1 MGYEKKDSLGWAL
14 IGCGGAGNGHAS
26 GAAST
31 PEIVLR
37 GFCDVRAD
45 SASDFCARHG
55 GAYHTTDPE
64 EIFSDPE
71 VDIVSIAT
79 SHQSHADLA
88 VAAFEA
94 GKHLYLE
101 KPMAMNVEDCLRIRD
116 AMNAAGTKLM
126 INFSIRFSGAARAIK
141 ERLSTSRISHSQCM
155 MAPAD
160 LSRWRWNSVEGGWP
174 LYDVGVHA
182 LDFLCWIHEA
192 DPVEVYAVGGQ
203 VTHPGELDS
212 PELVDSTAATI
223 RFANG
228 SVATFLMSD
237 AGFSDV
243 VSKWFFEFFDGKQSA
258 VLYEHFR
265 TVTFN
270 SPKGEGGQPVKET
283 LEPEPIARMPMLVA
297 AIREDIDT
305 YVGARAGI
313 ISTLMVQKVVES
325 IHSGLPQKI
334 EIPPG
339 I

>member
-1 MGYEKKDSLGWAL
+1 
-14 IGCGGAGNGHAS
+14 
-26 GAAST
+26 
-31 PEIVLR
+31 
-37 GFCDVRAD
+37 
-45 SASDFCARHG
+45 
-55 GAYHTTDPE
+55 
-64 EIFSDPE
+64 
-71 VDIVSIAT
+71 
-79 SHQSHADLA
+79 
-88 VAAFEA
+88 
-94 GKHLYLE
+94 
-101 KPMAMNVEDCLRIRD
+101 
-116 AMNAAGTKLM
+116 
-126 INFSIRFSGAARAIK
+126 
-141 ERLSTSRISHSQCM
+141 M

-160 LSRWRWNSVEGGWP
+160 LSRWRWNSLEGGGP

-237 AGFSDV
+237 AGFSEV
-243 VSKWFFEFFDGKQSA
+243 VSKWFFEFFDGTQSA
-258 VLYEHFR
+258 VLYDHFR

-270 SPKGEGGQPVKET
+270 SPKGEAGQPAKET
-283 LEPEPIARMPMLVA
+283 LLPEPIARMPMLVA